1 MRSPVYGQIHVGGGI
16 AANHCGNKP
25 PSLSCKYIFKH
36 KYKCWLPCWQWI
48 LGVSRLVILIY
59 RKTVFWVRVTTCT
72 IRPLCQCCT
81 GWHGCMVCRR
91 RQISP
96 EPAFGR
102 QPEKHHSCWSSE
114 GSSYQVKLE
123 ILRIKQ
129 SLKLASKDLV
139 SLSSFH
145 AQCHAPS
152 CFSTLRNPKPSWSI
166 LIVRLFINTGYGRK
180 RQLLQSKSQFQE
192 RCCVVLLFE
201 LPLSCV
207 FLLSQGERGFLE
219 LPK

>member
-1 MRSPVYGQIHVGGGI
+1 MGKTWGMRSQVYGQIHVAGEI
-16 AANHCGNKP
+16 LANHCGNKP
-25 PSLSCKYIFKH
+25 LSPSCK
-36 KYKCWLPCWQWI
+36 
-48 LGVSRLVILIY
+48 LVILIC
-59 RKTVFWVRVTTCT
+59 RKSVFWGRAKTCT
-72 IRPLCQCCT
+72 IRPQCQCCT

-96 EPAFGR
+96 VPAFGR
-102 QPEKHHSCWSSE
+102 QPEKHHNSWSSE

-129 SLKLASKDLV
+129 SLKLASKELV
-139 SLSSFH
+139 PLSSLH

-166 LIVRLFINTGYGRK
+166 LIVRLFINAGYGRK
-180 RQLLQSKSQFQE
+180 RQLSHCKSQFQE